1 MSGIEQA
8 TELIARSYPG
18 WTRYPQPGP
27 RGNLDREVNEECL
40 RQARGIAVLLDAAG
54 MLTGTEAEVPELPQ
68 RVHATSA
75 YYAPAEAVWVGPG
88 TRVWKNPFGDP
99 RGAATYTR
107 EMLVD
112 EYREWLTTPVTK
124 WPDRP
129 AFAGSDT
136 ARTSLM
142 GVPFEDRPSAEQIA
156 ALAGRDLAC
165 SCPLDQPCHADVLL
179 NLANRS

>member
-8 TELIARSYPG
+8 TALIARSYPG

-27 RGNLDREVNEECL
+27 RGNLDREVNAECL
-40 RQARGIAVLLDAAG
+40 RQAQGIAVLLDAAG
-54 MLTGTEAEVPELPQ
+54 MLTSADVSAPVLPR
-68 RVHATSA
+68 RVCSQSA
-75 YYAPAEAVWVGPG
+75 YYAPADAEWVGPG
-88 TRVWKNPFGDP
+88 TRRWKNPFGDP
-99 RGAATYTR
+99 RGKSSYTR

-124 WPDRP
+124 WSDRP

-136 ARTSLM
+136 ARTNLL
-142 GVPFEDRPSAEQIA
+142 GVPFEDRPSVEQIA
-156 ALAGRDLAC
+156 ALAGRDIAC

-179 NLANRS
+179 DLANRS